1 MNHCFMY
8 HGAFER
14 NFGKMKAGATT
25 FEGSDG
31 SSHPIPAWPSG
42 ADGVCIGYM
51 EKAGKKFMATRV
63 VHGSVDVVLGEGLV
77 LDVARHMGHG
87 KRFGAAPTLVD
98 DDGIM
103 ITLLEDIMKKN
114 PAQGAALMPIRAKL
128 KAPEKKAKK

>member
-8 HGAFER
+8 HGGYER
-14 NFGKMKAGATT
+14 NFAKLKPGATT
-25 FEGSDG
+25 FEGTDG
-31 SSHPIPAWPSG
+31 ASHPIPPWPNG

-51 EKAGKKFMATRV
+51 EKAGKKFMAVRV
-63 VHGSVDVVLGEGLV
+63 AHGGTDVILADGLA
-77 LDVARHMGHG
+77 LDPGRHMGHG

-114 PAQGAALMPIRAKL
+114 PGTANQLLPIRQKL
-128 KAPEKKAKK
+128 KAPEKKK

>member
-14 NFGKMKAGATT
+14 NFSNLKPWATS

-31 SSHPIPAWPSG
+31 ATHQIPAWPSG

-51 EKAGKKFMATRV
+51 EKAGKKFMAVRV
-63 VHGSVDVVLGEGLV
+63 AYGKTDVVLQNEIV
-77 LDVARHMGHG
+77 LDAARHMGYG
-87 KRFGAAPTLVD
+87 KRFGAKPTLVD
-98 DDGIM
+98 DDAIM

-114 PAQGAALMPIRAKL
+114 VSQADALLPIRRRL
-128 KAPEKKAKK
+128 KAPPIKK